1 MAGMR
6 GLIVALGVGALALT
20 ACATQPEAAQQPS
33 STASPSP
40 SASPSG
46 SPSAAPNV
54 IFGEA
59 RPVTP
64 RPGMTGLHPLTWQ
77 ATRLLSDRVIR
88 VYFYAGAEPCTVL
101 DSVKVDYGTNDIAIG
116 LFGGVDP
123 TAQNAT
129 CSQDVMLKDVEI
141 TLDEDVEGRPFR
153 DPSRPTGIAAD
164 TTPDLGTIA
173 ATPHPDSTT
182 GPRMIAW
189 DRVQQLPN
197 NVLRIYYSAGSCD
210 LLDHVE
216 LIYAR
221 EVIRVTVLLGSPNG
235 PIPPCVPG
243 MQFLYSDVNLR
254 EPVDGRDLVD
264 GSITD

>member
-6 GLIVALGVGALALT
+6 GVIVALGAGALVLT
-20 ACATQPEAAQQPS
+20 GCATQPEAAQQPS
-33 STASPSP
+33 STASPSAN
-40 SASPSG
+40 ASPSG

-64 RPGMTGLHPLTWQ
+64 RSGMTGAHPITWQ
-77 ATRLLSDRVIR
+77 AARLLSDRVLR
-88 VYFYAGAEPCTVL
+88 VYFYAGAEPCDVL
-101 DSVKVDYGTNDIAIG
+101 DSVHVDYGTNDIAIG
-116 LFGGVDP
+116 LVGGADP
-123 TAQNAT
+123 AAGNAT
-129 CSQDVMLKDVEI
+129 CGPDVLLKDVEI
-141 TLDEDVEGRPFR
+141 TLAEDVEGRPFR
-153 DPSRPTGIAAD
+153 DSARPTGVATD
-164 TTPDLGTIA
+164 NTPDLGTIA
-173 ATPHPDSTT
+173 ATSHPDATAGT
-182 GPRMIAW
+182 RVITW

-197 NVLRIYYSAGSCD
+197 NVLRVYYSSGSCD

-221 EVIRVTVLLGSPNG
+221 EVIRVTVLLGSPDG
-235 PIPPCVPG
+235 PTPPCVPG

-254 EPVDGRDLVD
+254 ESVDGRDLVD